1 MQRQRLMTPRSGGAR
16 LLTTGRRAL
25 VSALV
30 RVYGRVNRAG
40 WLDHPVALSLFSRSY
55 FAYKRIVEDPFYALT
70 LRAPALFRGGDVLD
84 VGANIGYTAVVFAR
98 ALDPGRRV
106 HAFEP
111 ESRNYAQLLDNI
123 GRRGLGERVHAE
135 QLALGSAPGRVR
147 LWVNL
152 DHHGDHRV
160 FTDTFAPPGPRDSVS
175 VLMQSVDAYVAEARI
190 ESLSFFKLDVQ
201 GYELPVLQGADRTL
215 STHRNLVVAVEHCPS
230 AARELGFDPEA
241 VLALLT
247 RHGFRLHLFSESG
260 RVAPVERSELES
272 LAGDDGYVNLLCARR
287 SVEV

>member
-1 MQRQRLMTPRSGGAR
+1 MQRQRVMTPRSPRAG
-16 LLTTGRRAL
+16 LLNSGRRTL

-30 RVYGRVNRAG
+30 RIYGRMNRAG

-55 FAYKRIVEDPFYALT
+55 FAYKRIIEDPFYALT
-70 LRAPALFRGGDVLD
+70 IRAPELFRGGDVLD

-111 ESRNYAQLLDNI
+111 EARNYRQLLDNI
-123 GRRGLGERVHAE
+123 GRRGLRDRVHAE
-135 QLALGSAPGRVR
+135 QLALGRTPGRVR
-147 LWVNL
+147 LWVNM

-160 FTDTFAPPGPRDSVS
+160 LTDAFAPPGPRNSVS
-175 VLMQSVDAYVAEARI
+175 VPMQSVDAYVAQAGI

-201 GYELPVLQGADRTL
+201 GYELPVLEGAERTL
-215 STHRNLVVAVEHCPS
+215 AAQRDLVVAVEHCPG

-247 RHGFRLHLFSESG
+247 RHGFRLHLFSETG

-287 SVEV
+287 PVAV